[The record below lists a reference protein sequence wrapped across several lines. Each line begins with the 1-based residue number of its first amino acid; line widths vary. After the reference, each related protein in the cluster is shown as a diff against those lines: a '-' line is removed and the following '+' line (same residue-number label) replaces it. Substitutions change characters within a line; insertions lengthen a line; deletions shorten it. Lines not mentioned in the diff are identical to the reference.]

1 MASLTPEDKREEV
14 TAAAFNDGIINGAMA
29 FVPSL
34 AGYVNFMLCYVLPCH
49 VDDHDDDKFIVALL
63 FLE

>member
-14 TAAAFNDGIINGAMA
+14 TAAAFNDGMINGAMA

-34 AGYVNFMLCYVLPCH
+34 AGYVILCYVMLYQCY
-49 VDDHDDDKFIVALL
+49 VDDHDDDKFIVSLL
-63 FLE
+63 FL

>member
-14 TAAAFNDGIINGAMA
+14 TAAAFNDGMINGAMA

-34 AGYVNFMLCYVLPCH
+34 EGYVILCYVNVMLCLAMSCRRP
-49 VDDHDDDKFIVALL
+49 
-63 FLE
+63 

>member
-14 TAAAFNDGIINGAMA
+14 TAAAFNDGMINGAMA

-34 AGYVNFMLCYVLPCH
+34 AGYVILCYVNVMLCLAMSCRRP
-49 VDDHDDDKFIVALL
+49 
-63 FLE
+63 

>member
-14 TAAAFNDGIINGAMA
+14 TAAAFNDGMINGAMA

-34 AGYVNFMLCYVLPCH
+34 AGYVMLCYAMLCYVLPCH
-49 VDDHDDDKFIVALL
+49 VDDYDDDKFIVS
-63 FLE
+63 